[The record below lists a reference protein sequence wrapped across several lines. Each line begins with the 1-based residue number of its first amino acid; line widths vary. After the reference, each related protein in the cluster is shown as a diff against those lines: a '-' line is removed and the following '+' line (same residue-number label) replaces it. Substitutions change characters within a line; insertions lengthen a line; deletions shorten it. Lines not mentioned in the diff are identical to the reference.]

1 MSLASAITGGGSGDS
16 NDKLEALIVDDDT
29 EMLKYL
35 GSMFRSLGC
44 TVHTAAKIK
53 ALKSHLKN
61 APDVIAID
69 LMMPDR
75 DGVQVIEAMAK
86 ANIDSAVIIISGC
99 PDRILSAAENYAR
112 MSGLRVLGALRKPIW
127 RDKLKELLEP
137 LKHEGKHT
145 KPHLEEQE
153 FFRLMET
160 GHLKTHYEP
169 IIDAQRAAVHGLE
182 AVARV
187 QHPKLGIMS
196 PTGMWDTAEAY
207 GASQK
212 IKSELLK
219 AAIADAARFT
229 QEGLRLVMG
238 VEMPA
243 AELKQSD
250 FADRFLDQC
259 RSANVLPSAMC
270 INLTEA
276 DMRQDFIP
284 ALGTLTRLAL
294 RGVQLS
300 VDDYGTSSL
309 TGGMIARL
317 PVNEMKLAAGLSAA
331 TLRDSDAR
339 CRILDI
345 VAYSSRHDF
354 RIVAKSVE
362 NEEHLGLLMDLGVN
376 FFQGKV
382 ILPPKSY
389 SETLYWIQNSGQH
402 LNKLGISSNIRG
414 KAAG

>member
-1 MSLASAITGGGSGDS
+1 MSLASAITSGGSDDG
-16 NDKLEALIVDDDT
+16 KLSVLILDDDA
-29 EMLKYL
+29 EMRKYL
-35 GSMFRSLGC
+35 SSVFDSLGC
-44 TVHTAAKIK
+44 SVQTVGKIK
-53 ALKSHLKN
+53 SLKSHLKH
-61 APDVIAID
+61 APDVVAVD
-69 LMMPDR
+69 LMMPER
-75 DGVQVIEAMAK
+75 DGVQVLEAMAK
-86 ANIDSAVIIISGC
+86 ANLESAVVIISGC

-127 RDKLKELLEP
+127 RDKVKEILEP
-137 LKHEGKHT
+137 LRHQGKHT

-160 GHLKTHYEP
+160 GHLATHYEP
-169 IIDAQRAAVHGLE
+169 IVDAQRAAVHGLE

-207 GASQK
+207 GASQR
-212 IKSELLK
+212 IKYELLK
-219 AAIADAARFT
+219 SAIKDAARFSK
-229 QEGLRLVMG
+229 EGLRLVMG
-238 VEMPA
+238 CEIPS
-243 AELKQSD
+243 AELKRSD
-250 FADRFLDQC
+250 FADEFLGMC
-259 RSANVLPSAMC
+259 RSANVLPSSMC
-270 INLTEA
+270 INITEA

-300 VDDYGTSSL
+300 VDDYGTGSL

-317 PVNEMKLAAGLSAA
+317 PVNEMKLAASLSAA

-354 RIVAKSVE
+354 RIVAKNVE
-362 NEEHLGLLMDLGVN
+362 NEEHLGLLMDLGVT

-382 ILPPKSY
+382 IEPPKGY
-389 SETLYWIQNSGQH
+389 SETLYWIQNSAKH
-402 LNKLGISSNIRG
+402 LSDLGMTSNLRG
-414 KAAG
+414 KAVS